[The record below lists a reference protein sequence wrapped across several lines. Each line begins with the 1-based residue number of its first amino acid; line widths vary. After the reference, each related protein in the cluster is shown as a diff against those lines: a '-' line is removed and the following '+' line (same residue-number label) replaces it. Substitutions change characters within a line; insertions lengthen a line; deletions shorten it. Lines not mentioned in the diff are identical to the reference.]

1 MHKKTDGPTFADPS
15 MAAVSP
21 YLKESMVLS
30 QDIGWENVSE
40 MTCFVF
46 DGTEN
51 FDWIE
56 LDSVYTFVAF

>member
-51 FDWIE
+51 FD
-56 LDSVYTFVAF
+56 